1 MPESDKEY
9 DLGQDLNMQVGHA
22 QTSGAVTKYIHTSVE
37 ELDEKMSILNCDQ
50 RLFVEHVLR
59 LAERD
64 EESNQLFL
72 TGGPGVGKSS
82 VLKVIDLGLEE
93 IYGRNEGQWKCHHV
107 KVAFTDA
114 ACNVLGRGTGTIHS
128 TFAVPI
134 NQNEIKCQH
143 HVN

>member
-1 MPESDKEY
+1 MIHYVCTFSGKIKKS
-9 DLGQDLNMQVGHA
+9 
-22 QTSGAVTKYIHTSVE
+22 TSIIN
-37 ELDEKMSILNCDQ
+37 LQ
-50 RLFVEHVLR
+50 P
-59 LAERD
+59 
-64 EESNQLFL
+64 

-107 KVAFTDA
+107 KVAFTGA